1 MMNEP
6 KNNVGTI
13 DRTGQQLGN
22 YRLISSLNLDRYSG
36 MYLGEHVQFNTQCIV
51 KVWQLQLKVE
61 LVDSFLT
68 QARGLAQL
76 VHPHIL
82 QVRDVGVE
90 YLTPFLTM
98 DYVPHVTLQQRSS
111 HGIPKPLS
119 TILPFLQ
126 PLAEA
131 LQFAHN
137 NGFLHKDIRPRNIL
151 LGWNNGVLLSNFTI
165 PALLQ
170 SEQQPNHLKA
180 SEVTELLGYMPP
192 EQMRGKAV
200 PASDQY
206 ALAVVIYEWLSGDLP
221 FHGSYGEIVN
231 QHLQAQP
238 PLLRKKVPTISA
250 AVEGVL
256 FTALA
261 KDPHKRFSSV
271 TAFVQALQSEY
282 ESAAGHFAAPSPAS
296 ARAVPASTPSAYPGP
311 FYSATAGPDTP
322 AALSLNCH
330 AERSEASPAP
340 ETPAP
345 PAALSLNCHA
355 ERSEASPAS
364 KTPAPPAAPQKK
376 NSSPSISR
384 RAFVAGLVGVAVLGG
399 GAAWLGVSQKWSI
412 SSLASSTTNSSGNQ
426 VSNPALSGGTILI
439 YRGHPARVNAAV
451 WSPDGKHLASASD
464 DHTVQ
469 ICDAKTGKTS
479 LTYRGHSAEV
489 FALAWS
495 PDGKYLASAGADKT
509 AQVWDVATGNRVRT
523 YQGHSDQVNAVAW
536 SADSALIASASD
548 DHTVQ
553 VWNIANG
560 EVAMIYN
567 QHTAGVLAVAWSPDN
582 TVIASGSWDNTMK
595 AFSTIQTESFA
606 IGDTVFDYRG
616 HTAEVYAVAWSP
628 DGKRIASASGDKV
641 VQVGNGINGATLFTY
656 AGHSDIV
663 HSVAW
668 APDGKYLASASADR
682 TVQVWN
688 AKAKQKITRDK
699 LFTYR
704 GHTNSV
710 YSVAWSPDGK
720 RLASASSDSTVQ
732 VWRPI

>member
-399 GAAWLGVSQKWSI
+399 GAAWLGGSQKWSI

-451 WSPDGKHLASASD
+451 
-464 DHTVQ
+464 
-469 ICDAKTGKTS
+469 
-479 LTYRGHSAEV
+479 
-489 FALAWS
+489 WS

-582 TVIASGSWDNTMK
+582 TVIASGSWDNTVK

-606 IGDTVFDYRG
+606 IGETVFDYRG

-628 DGKRIASASGDKV
+628 DGKRIASASGDNI

-656 AGHSDIV
+656 TGHSDV
-663 HSVAW
+663 VRA
-668 APDGKYLASASADR
+668 
-682 TVQVWN
+682 
-688 AKAKQKITRDK
+688 
-699 LFTYR
+699 
-704 GHTNSV
+704 
-710 YSVAWSPDGK
+710 VAWSPDGK
-720 RLASASSDSTVQ
+720 RLASASADSTVQ
-732 VWRPI
+732 LWSAQTKQKTTRD